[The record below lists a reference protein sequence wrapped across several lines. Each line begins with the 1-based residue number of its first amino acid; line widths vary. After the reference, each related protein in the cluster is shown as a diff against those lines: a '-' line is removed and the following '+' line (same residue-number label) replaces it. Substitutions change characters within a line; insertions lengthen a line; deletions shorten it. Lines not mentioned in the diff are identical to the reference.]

1 MRARRKDRNHAAIKK
16 ALEDLGA
23 SVCDVYQL
31 PGVLD
36 IIVGYRRVDVRC
48 EIKDPQQPPSKRKL
62 TDAEQA
68 VFDYWE
74 GRPPVVLE
82 TIQDCVDLIDEMK
95 SASQCLSRYP

>member
-1 MRARRKDRNHAAIKK
+1 MRARRKDVNHSSLKK
-16 ALEDLGA
+16 ALEAMGA

-36 IIVGYRRVDVRC
+36 IIVGYRGVDVRC

-68 VFDYWE
+68 VFNNWK

-82 TIQDCVDLIDEMK
+82 TIQDCIDLIEINLWTK
-95 SASQCLSRYP
+95 PQ